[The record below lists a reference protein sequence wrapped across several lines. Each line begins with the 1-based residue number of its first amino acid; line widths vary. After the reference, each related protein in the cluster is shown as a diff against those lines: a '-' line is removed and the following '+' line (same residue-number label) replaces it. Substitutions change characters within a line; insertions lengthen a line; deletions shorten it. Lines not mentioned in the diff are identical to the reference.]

1 MSKDKLIYKDDGT
14 VDFKSP
20 FYKDTRVNGKLV
32 ILEQIIEVV
41 SERAI
46 EVIDD
51 SLYELIGTDESNP
64 DQFYEDYM
72 ECLPHIL
79 KNVSEFQNKITDEE
93 D

>member
-1 MSKDKLIYKDDGT
+1 MNKT
-14 VDFKSP
+14 
-20 FYKDTRVNGKLV
+20 
-32 ILEQIIEVV
+32 LEQIIEIV

-51 SLYELIGTDESNP
+51 SLYELIGKDEDNP
-64 DQFYEDYM
+64 DEFYEDYM

-79 KNVSEFQNKITDEE
+79 KNISEFQNTINEE

>member
-14 VDFKSP
+14 VDYNS
-20 FYKDTRVNGKLV
+20 
-32 ILEQIIEVV
+32 LEEIISIV

-51 SLYELIGTDESNP
+51 SLYELIGKDEDNP
-64 DQFYEDYM
+64 DEFYEDYM

-79 KNVSEFQNKITDEE
+79 KNISEFQNKINEE

>member
-1 MSKDKLIYKDDGT
+1 MSKNKLIYKNDGT
-14 VDFKSP
+14 VDYNS
-20 FYKDTRVNGKLV
+20 
-32 ILEQIIEVV
+32 LEEIISIV

-51 SLYELIGTDESNP
+51 SLYELIGKDESNP
-64 DQFYEDYM
+64 DEFYEDYM

-79 KNVSEFQNKITDEE
+79 KNISEFQNKIIDEE

>member
-1 MSKDKLIYKDDGT
+1 MNKT
-14 VDFKSP
+14 
-20 FYKDTRVNGKLV
+20 
-32 ILEQIIEVV
+32 LEQIIEIV

-51 SLYELIGTDESNP
+51 SLYELIGKDEDNL
-64 DQFYEDYM
+64 DEFYEDYI

-79 KNVSEFQNKITDEE
+79 KNISEFQNKIIDEE

>member
-14 VDFKSP
+14 VDYNS
-20 FYKDTRVNGKLV
+20 
-32 ILEQIIEVV
+32 LEEIISIV
-41 SERAI
+41 SKRAI

-51 SLYELIGTDESNP
+51 SLYELIGKDESNP
-64 DQFYEDYM
+64 DEFYEDYM

-79 KNVSEFQNKITDEE
+79 KNISEFQNKINEE

>member
-1 MSKDKLIYKDDGT
+1 MNKT
-14 VDFKSP
+14 
-20 FYKDTRVNGKLV
+20 
-32 ILEQIIEVV
+32 LEQIIEIV

-51 SLYELIGTDESNP
+51 GLYELIGKDEDNP
-64 DQFYEDYM
+64 DEFYMDYM

-79 KNVSEFQNKITDEE
+79 KNISKFQNKLEDEE